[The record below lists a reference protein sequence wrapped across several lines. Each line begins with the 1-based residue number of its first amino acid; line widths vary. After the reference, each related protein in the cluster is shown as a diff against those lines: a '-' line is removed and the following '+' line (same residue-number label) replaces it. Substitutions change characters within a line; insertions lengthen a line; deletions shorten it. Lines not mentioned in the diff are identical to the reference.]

1 MGSSDYCCVGPCGN
15 CRRRPESQKVQSHA
29 STLRRHCLPK
39 DPAKRW
45 QWVEQIRSGRRDFN
59 PTENTTLTKACSN
72 HFPNGEPTTSNLI
85 PVLFMTP
92 SEVQLPLPKKR
103 RTIQKHHSPPQ
114 PLPILQTPHSESK
127 QTVHH
132 SFLLCTASLQ
142 LSRNA
147 DVKFYTGF
155 NDTTQFKYIFDQL
168 LPKAEKMQCWR
179 GTKQTDQETPSAAI
193 SADFTHAYA
202 RPGPSQKLR
211 LEQEL
216 LLIMM
221 RLRVGLMVHDLAF
234 RFQISTSTVSS
245 IFNTWIIL
253 MRLELAHLIMW
264 PSKQVT
270 WAHLPS
276 VSKNTTPKCDA
287 LLIAQRSL

>member
-1 MGSSDYCCVGPCGN
+1 MGGGDYCCVGSCGN
-15 CRRRPESQKVQSHA
+15 SRRRPESQKVQSHV
-29 STLRRHCLPK
+29 STSRWHCLPK

-59 PTENTTLTKACSN
+59 PTENTTETKVCSN
-72 HFPNGEPTTSNLI
+72 HFPDGEPTTSNPT
-85 PVLFMTP
+85 PVLFMSP
-92 SEVQLPLPKKR
+92 SEVQLPAPKKR

-114 PLPILQTPHSESK
+114 PLPVLQTPHSESK

-142 LSRNA
+142 LSRDA

-155 NDTTQFKYIFDQL
+155 SDTTQFKCIFDQL

-202 RPGPSQKLR
+202 RPGSSQKLR

-216 LLIMM
+216 LLVMM
-221 RLRVGLMVHDLAF
+221 RLRVGLTCVWSMIWHLDSK
-234 RFQISTSTVSS
+234 FQHQ
-245 IFNTWIIL
+245 L
-253 MRLELAHLIMW
+253 
-264 PSKQVT
+264 
-270 WAHLPS
+270 
-276 VSKNTTPKCDA
+276 
-287 LLIAQRSL
+287 